1 MNKIILDT
9 STEYLYVSIIKNDKE
24 SFTEVLYG
32 KNNHS
37 EKLMGIIEKGLGD
50 MPAKELDEVIVGI
63 GPGSYTGVRVAL
75 TVAKVLAWTINKP
88 LKTISSLTLVGSGY
102 LKEDGVYA
110 ISSVAKKCHVY
121 GKIVEVEKG
130 EINVL
135 LNDIFL
141 NDEDF
146 EKEINKIKTEKNNIL
161 IVNNQ
166 NYKFDND
173 VINDNSIVVTSI
185 HEVVPNYLRKANS

>member
-1 MNKIILDT
+1 MNRIILDT
-9 STEYLYVSIIKNDKE
+9 STEYLYVSIIKNNVE
-24 SFTEVLYG
+24 VFTESLYG

-37 EKLMGIIEKGLGD
+37 EKLMGIIENGLGD
-50 MPAKELDEVIVGI
+50 MSAKELDEVIVGI

-75 TVAKVLAWTINKP
+75 TVAKVLAWAINKP
-88 LKTISSLTLVGSGY
+88 LKTISSLTLVASGY

-110 ISSVAKKCHVY
+110 ISSIAKKGHVY

-130 EINVL
+130 KIDIL

-146 EKEINKIKTEKNNIL
+146 NSEVEKVKLEKNTIL
-161 IVNNQ
+161 IVNNE
-166 NYKFDND
+166 NYKFDNS
-173 VINDNSIVVTSI
+173 VIEQNSVVVSNI

>member
-9 STEYLYVSIIKNDKE
+9 STEYLYVSVIKNDIE
-24 SFTEVLYG
+24 VFTEVLYG

-37 EKLMGIIEKGLGD
+37 EKLMGIIEKGLGY
-50 MPAKELDEVIVGI
+50 MSAKELDEVIVGI

-88 LKTISSLTLVGSGY
+88 LKTISSLSLIGSGY

-110 ISSVAKKCHVY
+110 ISSIAKKGHVY
-121 GKIVEVEKG
+121 GKIVEVKNG
-130 EINVL
+130 KMNIL

-141 NDEDF
+141 TDEEFDS
-146 EKEINKIKTEKNNIL
+146 EIEKIKVIKNNIV
-161 IVNNQ
+161 IVNNE

-173 VINDNSIVVTSI
+173 IIDDHSIVISNV
-185 HEVVPNYLRKANS
+185 HEVVPNYLRKADS

>member
-9 STEYLYVSIIKNDKE
+9 STEYLYVSIIKDDIE
-24 SFTEVLYG
+24 VFTEVLYG

-37 EKLMGIIEKGLGD
+37 EKLMGIIEHGLGE

-88 LKTISSLTLVGSGY
+88 LKTISSLSLVGSGY

-110 ISSVAKKCHVY
+110 ISSIAKKGHVY
-121 GKIVEVEKG
+121 GKIVEVKSG
-130 EINVL
+130 KIDIL

-141 NDEDF
+141 TDEEF
-146 EKEINKIKTEKNNIL
+146 EKEILKIKEEKNNVL
-161 IVNNQ
+161 IINNQ
-166 NYKFDND
+166 NYKFDNT
-173 VINDNSIVVTSI
+173 VINDNCTIVPSV

>member
-9 STEYLYVSIIKNDKE
+9 STEYLYVSIIKNDE
-24 SFTEVLYG
+24 EVFNEVLYG

-88 LKTISSLTLVGSGY
+88 LKTISSLTLVASGY

-110 ISSVAKKCHVY
+110 ISSIAKKGHVY
-121 GKIVEVEKG
+121 GKIIEVMNGK
-130 EINVL
+130 INIL

-141 NDEDF
+141 NDECF
-146 EKEINKIKTEKNNIL
+146 EKEIEKIKAEKNNIL
-161 IVNNQ
+161 IINNE
-166 NYKFDND
+166 NYKFDNFVIDENSD
-173 VINDNSIVVTSI
+173 VVSSV

>member
-50 MPAKELDEVIVGI
+50 IPAKELDEVIVGI

-110 ISSVAKKCHVY
+110 ISSVAKKGHVY